1 MMSPKHHLL
10 VLLVSYLALS
20 SGMITAG
27 QYFFVLTACSI
38 FILFYGNAYSFLANL
53 VLVVAN
59 LQLGVAPVWY
69 YDYFQGSDLS
79 RLWLYEMAVDKEHY
93 CEVLAQLLFFFHL
106 GLILPQFRKLEEVV
120 ESKDLNGYRR
130 RLSRLF
136 FIIGMVSWVLWV
148 FVLTGQG
155 SFYLLL
161 GKRMILV
168 FFLYRIYQDA
178 PKTLHGLF
186 SNYSFLFFVI
196 VTLSEALSGMY
207 GELLIEII
215 LLAAVLIKIDFLKPR
230 LRLIGLMV
238 FAPMI
243 LILQLS
249 KQEIRERSWQGD
261 EDIIVSTIEA
271 LESNLHSFEDKL
283 GRDFVRFGILSRL
296 NQGRIM
302 SHVLAWKE
310 NTPSDSLN
318 ENRIWQ
324 ALKISLIPRFL
335 WPDKPSAGGAD
346 NIRQYTNVA
355 KASGTSMNIGYFS
368 DFIIALGD
376 MAYLGLFVFSFI
388 AGRILIKLCEFRD
401 IIGLYLLATVFS
413 ALAQIETDFFMVLNQ
428 IVKVLVLFGLI
439 TFLGRRNWI

>member
-1 MMSPKHHLL
+1 
-10 VLLVSYLALS
+10 
-20 SGMITAG
+20 
-27 QYFFVLTACSI
+27 
-38 FILFYGNAYSFLANL
+38 
-53 VLVVAN
+53 
-59 LQLGVAPVWY
+59 
-69 YDYFQGSDLS
+69 
-79 RLWLYEMAVDKEHY
+79 
-93 CEVLAQLLFFFHL
+93 
-106 GLILPQFRKLEEVV
+106 
-120 ESKDLNGYRR
+120 
-130 RLSRLF
+130 
-136 FIIGMVSWVLWV
+136 
-148 FVLTGQG
+148 
-155 SFYLLL
+155 
-161 GKRMILV
+161 
-168 FFLYRIYQDA
+168 
-178 PKTLHGLF
+178 
-186 SNYSFLFFVI
+186 
-196 VTLSEALSGMY
+196 
-207 GELLIEII
+207 
-215 LLAAVLIKIDFLKPR
+215 
-230 LRLIGLMV
+230 MV
-238 FAPMI
+238 FAPML

-283 GRDFVRFGILSRL
+283 GRDFVQFGILSRL

-310 NTPSDSLN
+310 NTPSGSLN

-335 WPDKPSAGGAD
+335 WPDKPIAGGAD